1 MNGRKIA
8 ASMAVVT
15 AAMAVMPIT
24 AEAST
29 NIDLR
34 KKVIGISGIM
44 SVSNMDSERRVC
56 QHAGER
62 VFLQK
67 HGEQCEQHFSMCR
80 CAARS
85 CVCGVD
91 QDCGGTGVDDGIFR
105 R

>member
-34 KKVIGISGIM
+34 KK
-44 SVSNMDSERRVC
+44 
-56 QHAGER
+56 
-62 VFLQK
+62 
-67 HGEQCEQHFSMCR
+67 
-80 CAARS
+80 
-85 CVCGVD
+85 
-91 QDCGGTGVDDGIFR
+91 
-105 R
+105 